1 LPARTQPLA
10 VVHDQLQAY
19 ARRGVFRS
27 FSQTHAGGA
36 RAEFRFYWIWN
47 LPFELCFDGKRK
59 TISFK
64 NLLPGVAAGS
74 ELNKRLK
81 SFIKDL
87 SASDHLEH
95 RRVDPKRVSIRY
107 SNQKG
112 NVTITFLVAKN
123 DYEYGVKKAL
133 NLISEMFVGF
143 LNVHF
148 PEYTV
153 QHFRR
158 PED

>member
-1 LPARTQPLA
+1 MKSTQALA
-10 VVHDQLQAY
+10 IVSDQLESY

-27 FSQTHAGGA
+27 FSQTDAGGA
-36 RAEFRFYWIWN
+36 RAEFRFYWLWN
-47 LPFELCFDGKRK
+47 LPFQLHFDGKRK

-74 ELNKRLK
+74 ELNSRLK
-81 SFIKDL
+81 SFITDL
-87 SASDHLEH
+87 SASDQPEH

-107 SNQKG
+107 SNRRG
-112 NVTITFLVAKN
+112 NVTITFVVAKN
-123 DYEYGVKKAL
+123 EYEYGVKKAL